1 MTRMRRTLIAATLLA
16 LAAVAAFGAA
26 GSFGGTTTTAHSA
39 AAKKK
44 PALALRTTS
53 LGKVIVDS
61 KGRTLY
67 QFGADTKNRS
77 NCADAC
83 AGNWPPA
90 AAPSKPTVA
99 KGLSQRK
106 LKVIKRADGT
116 KQLSYAGHPLYRFI
130 ADQKRGDVTGQGIDA
145 FGGLWHVVAASGK
158 AITKSPQSSSQ
169 QPAPAPDPSPYPGY

>member
-1 MTRMRRTLIAATLLA
+1 MTRTRRTLIAAALLA
-16 LAAVAAFGAA
+16 LAAGAAFGAA
-26 GSFGGTTTTAHSA
+26 GSFGGTTTSPHSA

-53 LGKVIVDS
+53 LGKVVVDS

-67 QFGADTKNRS
+67 QFGADTKKNQS

-83 AGNWPPA
+83 AANWPPA
-90 AAPSKPTVA
+90 TAPSKPTVA

-130 ADQKRGDVTGQGIDA
+130 AD
-145 FGGLWHVVAASGK
+145 
-158 AITKSPQSSSQ
+158 P
-169 QPAPAPDPSPYPGY
+169 

>member
-1 MTRMRRTLIAATLLA
+1 MTRTRNNLIAAALLA
-16 LAAVAAFGAA
+16 LVSVAAFGAA
-26 GSFGGTTTTAHSA
+26 GSFGGTATGAHSA

-44 PALALRTTS
+44 PTLALRTTG
-53 LGKVIVDS
+53 LGKVLVDS

-67 QFGADTKNRS
+67 MFGADTKNRS

-90 AAPSKPTVA
+90 KAPSKPTVG
-99 KGLSQRK
+99 KGVSKRK

-116 KQLSYAGHPLYRFI
+116 KQLSYAGHPLYGFVG
-130 ADQKRGDVTGQGIDA
+130 DQKPGDVTGQGVDA

-158 AITKSPQSSSQ
+158 AVTKSPQSGTE
-169 QPAPAPDPSPYPGY
+169 PPAPDPYPGY

>member
-1 MTRMRRTLIAATLLA
+1 MTRTRKTSLALALLA

-26 GSFGGTTTTAHSA
+26 GSFGGTNSPTHSA

-53 LGKVIVDS
+53 VGRVLVDS

-67 QFGADTKNRS
+67 LFGADTKKNQS

-83 AGNWPPA
+83 AANWPPA
-90 AAPSKPTVA
+90 KAPSKPTV
-99 KGLSQRK
+99 GRGVSTRK
-106 LKVIKRADGT
+106 LKVIKRGDGT
-116 KQLSYAGHPLYRFI
+116 RQLSYAGHPLYRYVG
-130 ADQKRGDVTGQGIDA
+130 DQKPGDLNGQGIDA

-158 AITKSPQSSSQ
+158 AITRSAQSGDE
-169 QPAPAPDPSPYPGY
+169 PDPPSPPPYPGY

>member
-1 MTRMRRTLIAATLLA
+1 MVALLA
-16 LAAVAAFGAA
+16 IAGVAGVVSALPAGAA
-26 GSFGGTTTTAHSA
+26 K
-39 AAKKK
+39 AKKK

-61 KGRTLY
+61 KGHTLY
-67 QFGADTKNRS
+67 QFGADTKKNVS
-77 NCADAC
+77 TCAGAC
-83 AGNWPPA
+83 AQNWPPA

-130 ADQKRGDVTGQGIDA
+130 ADPKAGDVNGQGINA

-158 AITKSPQSSSQ
+158 AITTTAQSGAN
-169 QPAPAPDPSPYPGY
+169 PAPAPDPSPYPGY

>member
-1 MTRMRRTLIAATLLA
+1 MTRTLRISLIVALLA
-16 LAAVAAFGAA
+16 CAGVAGVVAT
-26 GSFGGTTTTAHSA
+26 GSQA

-44 PALALRTTS
+44 PTVALHNTS

-106 LKVIKRADGT
+106 LKVIKRTDGT

-130 ADQKRGDVTGQGIDA
+130 ADPKAGDVNGQGINA
-145 FGGLWHVVAASGK
+145 FGGVWHVVAASGK
-158 AITKSPQSSSQ
+158 AITKTAQSGAD
-169 QPAPAPDPSPYPGY
+169 PAPAPDPSPYPGY